1 MGHSHSHNHSHHHDL
16 NSRNLLISIFLN
28 IAITVAQVIGGIVSG
43 SLALLSDALHN
54 FSDVISLIIS
64 WIANKLVKKKASL
77 KRTFGYKRAE
87 ILAAFINAATLI
99 VVAVLLIFEAIE
111 RFRNPQEIESNL
123 VIWLSIIAILGNGFS
138 VLLLKKNADNNMNLK
153 SAYLHLLTDML
164 ASVAVLIGGLLMKYY
179 EIWWIDSV
187 LTLAIAVYLVV
198 MGWDLLKNSF
208 KVLMLFT
215 PDSTSVKS
223 IVEDIQTID
232 AVKNVHHVHIWQLNE
247 EEIPNTIIADNT
259 GGILMQRGEVDM
271 CIVGTD
277 RTLSNG
283 DVCNKIGTYLKALAA
298 HDNNIPFYVTLPSS
312 TIDWDI
318 KNAQD
323 IPIEERNS
331 EELSHVE
338 GIDENNEIKKVLIYP
353 KKSKAMNLAF
363 DITPAKYVT
372 GLITEKGTCEA
383 SPEGLKKLFK

>member
-28 IAITVAQVIGGIVSG
+28 ITITVAQVIGGIVSG

-138 VLLLKKNADNNMNLK
+138 VLLLKKNADSNMNLK

-247 EEIPNTIIADNT
+247 EEIHLEAHIDFK
-259 GGILMQRGEVDM
+259 VD
-271 CIVGTD
+271 I
-277 RTLSNG
+277 TLSQF
-283 DVCNKIGTYLKALAA
+283 DVILN
-298 HDNNIPFYVTLPSS
+298 S
-312 TIDWDI
+312 
-318 KNAQD
+318 
-323 IPIEERNS
+323 IEE
-331 EELSHVE
+331 
-338 GIDENNEIKKVLIYP
+338 LIYHKYDINHINIQP
-353 KKSKAMNLAF
+353 EYSKC
-363 DITPAKYVT
+363 DAKDV
-372 GLITEKGTCEA
+372 IVQD
-383 SPEGLKKLFK
+383 